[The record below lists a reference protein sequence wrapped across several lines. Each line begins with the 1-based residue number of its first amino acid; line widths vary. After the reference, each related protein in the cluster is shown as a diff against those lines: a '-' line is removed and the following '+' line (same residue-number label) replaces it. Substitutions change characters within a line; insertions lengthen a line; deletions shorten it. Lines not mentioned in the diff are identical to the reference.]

1 MGSKLRRNLNGKIDL
16 NPSRQLE
23 RLEVNVSNVVRKWG
37 PKHKCPKAVQ
47 LHVVEELLEVF
58 QVQEEE
64 SDSNQDE
71 EDTSEEEL
79 VLFECVV
86 HGTMGRK
93 TIRLQGLI
101 NK

>member
-37 PKHKCPKAVQ
+37 PRHKCPKAVQ

-58 QVQEEE
+58 QVQ
-64 SDSNQDE
+64 DE

-79 VLFECVV
+79 VLFECAV

>member
-37 PKHKCPKAVQ
+37 PRHKCPKAVQ

-58 QVQEEE
+58 QVQ
-64 SDSNQDE
+64 DE
-71 EDTSEEEL
+71 EDTSEEKL
-79 VLFECVV
+79 VLFECAV